1 MAKGGQTI
9 AVKGNSKR
17 LLTGRAKQVK
27 GKLFFQAESAFPRSD
42 ERTFHVRMLN
52 SSGKWDLGSGGEGIS
67 GR

>member
-17 LLTGRAKQVK
+17 YGRAKQVK
-27 GKLFFQAESAFPRSD
+27 GKVFFQAESAFPRSD

-52 SSGKWDLGSGGEGIS
+52 SSGKWALGSGGEGIS